1 MPAVC
6 LGRYIFIGGLWGLFI
21 ENKSIAFI
29 CLIFVMVR
37 IKKIYLEDL
46 KIILFAMYMQRNK
59 KINLPTVAKITL
71 VFTHME
77 GVNEDASIQ

>member
-1 MPAVC
+1 M
-6 LGRYIFIGGLWGLFI
+6 FI

-37 IKKIYLEDL
+37 IKKIYLDDF
-46 KIILFAMYMQRNK
+46 KILLFEMYMQRSKK
-59 KINLPTVAKITL
+59 KINLSTVAKITL

-77 GVNEDASIQ
+77 GVNEDGSIQ

>member
-1 MPAVC
+1 M
-6 LGRYIFIGGLWGLFI
+6 FI

-59 KINLPTVAKITL
+59 KINLSTVATITL

-77 GVNEDASIQ
+77 GVNEDGSIQ

>member
-1 MPAVC
+1 
-6 LGRYIFIGGLWGLFI
+6 
-21 ENKSIAFI
+21 
-29 CLIFVMVR
+29 MVR

>member
-1 MPAVC
+1 M
-6 LGRYIFIGGLWGLFI
+6 FI

-46 KIILFAMYMQRNK
+46 KIILFVMYMQRNK
-59 KINLPTVAKITL
+59 KINLSTVATITL

-77 GVNEDASIQ
+77 GVNEDGSIQ

>member
-1 MPAVC
+1 M
-6 LGRYIFIGGLWGLFI
+6 FI